1 MGRVKTTLPILIF
14 RPSILL
20 HKMIKDITL
29 FLLAIAITALSTSCK
44 EINGADTPSIFTISS
59 SSLSFTDTGGSSALT
74 VKMNGSS
81 WTATSDQTWCTVSAS
96 SSSQAS
102 TQLTVTVAANTTSS
116 VRTAKLTFVMDNKT
130 TVYVSVSQ
138 AASTGLYPSY
148 KDSIAPEAT
157 GVSSTS
163 KVLAAKI
170 FAGWNLGNTM
180 EAIGSETASGNPKVT
195 KALIDAVKAA
205 GFNAIRIP
213 CSWNSYIE
221 DQTTYKI
228 KDSWLARVK
237 EVVDY
242 CVDNNLYVILNIHW
256 DGGWLENNPT
266 YAKQVTVNAKQKALW
281 EQIAVYFRGY
291 DEHLLFAG
299 TNEVHVDYNAP
310 STENIT
316 VQQSYNQ
323 TFVDAVRSTGGK
335 NAYRN
340 LIIQSYNTNIGHAVS
355 YLKVPTDKITNRLMV
370 EVHYY
375 DPWDFAGDEKSSIYL
390 WGASNSSLGS
400 ISSWGQESYAQ
411 EQFGKMKT
419 NFVDKGYPV
428 ILGEYGAIR
437 RSALTGT
444 ALTNHLAARAYYF
457 QYITEQ
463 AKKNGLVPFYW
474 DNGYTTNFGFALFNR
489 TNATVFDQKAIDAL
503 ISGANSGVYPY

>member
-1 MGRVKTTLPILIF
+1 MKK
-14 RPSILL
+14 
-20 HKMIKDITL
+20 HITL
-29 FLLAIAITALSTSCK
+29 FLFLVILAMSSVSCK
-44 EINGADTPSIFTISS
+44 QVEPMVTPPIEIKATFTVTPDSVSFPVSGGIEALKVTMNGAKWEVVSNEVWCSVSSNSS
-59 SSLSFTDTGGSSALT
+59 S
-74 VKMNGSS
+74 K
-81 WTATSDQTWCTVSAS
+81 
-96 SSSQAS
+96 AS
-102 TQLTVTVAANTTSS
+102 TQITVTAASNTTTST
-116 VRTAKLTFVMDNKT
+116 RRAKLTFVMDNKT
-130 TVYVSVSQ
+130 AVHVNISQ
-138 AASTGLYPSY
+138 ATEVDLYPSY
-148 KDSIAPEAT
+148 KDSIPADATGMSSTATELAKKIKVGLNIGNTLEAT
-157 GVSSTS
+157 GGET
-163 KVLAAKI
+163 
-170 FAGWNLGNTM
+170 GW
-180 EAIGSETASGNPKVT
+180 GNPLIT
-195 KALIDAVKAA
+195 NDLIKAIKLN
-205 GFNAIRIP
+205 GFNAIRLP
-213 CSWNSYIE
+213 VAWNQYA
-221 DQTTYKI
+221 DQTTSKT
-228 KDSWLARVK
+228 SALWLNRVK
-237 EVVDY
+237 QVVQY
-242 CVDNNLYVILNIHW
+242 CVDNNMYVIINIHW

-266 YAKQVTVNAKQKALW
+266 YAKQVSVNAKQKALW

-355 YLKVPTDKITNRLMV
+355 YLKVPTDKISNRLMV

-375 DPWDFAGDEKSSIYL
+375 DPWEFAGDEKSSIYL

-400 ISSWGQESYAQ
+400 ISSWGQESYVQ

-457 QYITEQ
+457 QYVTEQ

-474 DNGYTTNFGFALFNR
+474 DNGYTSNFGFALFNR

-503 ISGANSGVYPY
+503 ISGANAGVYPF